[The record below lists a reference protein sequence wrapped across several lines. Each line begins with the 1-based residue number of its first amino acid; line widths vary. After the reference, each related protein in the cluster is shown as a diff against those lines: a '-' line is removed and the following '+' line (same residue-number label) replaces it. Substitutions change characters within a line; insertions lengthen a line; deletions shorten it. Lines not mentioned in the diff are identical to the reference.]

1 MGIDWPVQSPAGCA
15 HALLSFQEG
24 KLTFSTHGCTKREAT
39 FRLRPRSRGLW
50 RQKEAV
56 NPVPT
61 IIWELSRTFL
71 VENYWFEFW
80 RKSMFSGPSATAW
93 GRRIYNRMRYCSHLW
108 THSKNVPLSLT
119 RRDGHEKPLLF
130 FVPLTWFGGMVLCI
144 IYAYGSKNVT
154 EMGKTRLYYAHNRRF
169 IVAWDPLGRGSS
181 WWRRTCRQYRCSL
194 RGLFSGYFSNVL
206 SPHPL
211 KGQATYFKY

>member
-24 KLTFSTHGCTKREAT
+24 KLTFSTHGCIKREAT

-50 RQKEAV
+50 RQKEAI

-80 RKSMFSGPSATAW
+80 RKSMFSGPSITLSMATRGRILDLFIQGRTVEIWRDEPPNLLRLWSKIHILFLRAYAW
-93 GRRIYNRMRYCSHLW
+93 NNEIFSVYWESATMCAERSASELRPLRIVDLIWSEIEWPSHL
-108 THSKNVPLSLT
+108 SSPLIHPAV
-119 RRDGHEKPLLF
+119 R
-130 FVPLTWFGGMVLCI
+130 
-144 IYAYGSKNVT
+144 A
-154 EMGKTRLYYAHNRRF
+154 
-169 IVAWDPLGRGSS
+169 
-181 WWRRTCRQYRCSL
+181 RT
-194 RGLFSGYFSNVL
+194 
-206 SPHPL
+206 
-211 KGQATYFKY
+211 AD